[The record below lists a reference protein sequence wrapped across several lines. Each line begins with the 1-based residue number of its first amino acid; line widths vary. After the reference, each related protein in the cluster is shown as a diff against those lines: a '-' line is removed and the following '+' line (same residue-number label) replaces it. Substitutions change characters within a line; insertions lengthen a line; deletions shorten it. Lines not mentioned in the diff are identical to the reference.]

1 MNGLLSGM
9 VASCSGCNVYAPW
22 ASIPVGALGAFAFNF
37 QNYLFE
43 YVFHIDDPLGA
54 SAIHMGAGLVGVL
67 SVGFFASSEFT
78 EGDAVGVFYGG
89 SGKQLLWQL
98 ADVLT
103 NFTWSFV
110 TVGAVFM
117 ALRMAG
123 MLRVSEEVELMG
135 MDVEEH
141 GGPAYRRS
149 SVFVDSTYPA
159 ELGKLIESDANTEI
173 KEKTNNDECDQF
185 DAPVFAP
192 DVPLVR
198 VIGRDKELMLNVGIV
213 LHCHVLRLT
222 KSHFDG
228 RMG

>member
-1 MNGLLSGM
+1 M
-9 VASCSGCNVYAPW
+9 VSSCSGCNVYAPW
-22 ASIPVGALGAFAFNF
+22 AAIPVGALGAFAYNL

-43 YVFHIDDPLGA
+43 FVFHIDDPLGA
-54 SAIHMGAGLVGVL
+54 SAIHMGAGIVGVL

-103 NFTWSFV
+103 YFTWSFV
-110 TVGAVFM
+110 TVGAVVM

-135 MDVEEH
+135 MDIEEH

-149 SVFVDSTYPA
+149 SVFESTYSA
-159 ELGKLIESDANTEI
+159 ELGKLIESDANT
-173 KEKTNNDECDQF
+173 
-185 DAPVFAP
+185 DAPVMEGDEGEVHRESPPRMATKA
-192 DVPLVR
+192 LSR
-198 VIGRDKELMLNVGIV
+198 RLSLTLRDGAQ
-213 LHCHVLRLT
+213 
-222 KSHFDG
+222 
-228 RMG
+228 